1 MENQY
6 WSSVHARLDQK
17 QVSEEDEKLREFL
30 TAHKVNAGK
39 RVSPIK
45 NEKKDGMTLSEL
57 ARYSFLCSE
66 EEAVDRSLLF
76 FQMKYNSY
84 AKLEDLQDHYFG
96 LYGIRGTHRFGG
108 RATPYY
114 VHYMSEDSTLL
125 GQNFFDYV
133 FDSYYP
139 YEEEVKVESV
149 KALLD
154 EKKRLNNRGEIL
166 QISEKD
172 RMLVCRIAE
181 GLWRS
186 QIEHPDSRFVICMDH
201 RLGGYSRS
209 VELLKQVYLLLPQ
222 RLRLK
227 MGFCTC
233 ATTMDL
239 VKMVEQWEL
248 PVHVFTMIPDEVEKL
263 ENAIKDKR
271 VQKPIVF
278 FDPQHIEEESIDKEK
293 LNLLLELSKKITPSS
308 DAKLAYA
315 EKVVTKEKR
324 SSFKSL
330 EEMLKKINSDEFCWW
345 DRKDLD
351 TVEEIRSLCMEQ
363 KEIMDVP
370 ILKEEALTVF
380 YRKLLPWKDYAE
392 QIARVVEE
400 DTYSNRQEILEFFSS
415 ELEFAKVV
423 EAMQNLRSRIEQKA
437 KAHETAA
444 VAAVQ
449 TSWDADVAERQ
460 KQKQAELEEKDRRYA
475 ALKEEKEQQI
485 QGYLS
490 KLKSQEQAF
499 AQEREEQ
506 SEKHQKALRKEQ
518 EQRKSDL
525 KAAENAFNKELKEK
539 QIAHLQAMQA
549 EKKRSEQEIQ
559 KLNDTIEQLSST
571 DNVRKVNKL
580 QSALDESNKQKKELK
595 QGKKVFLIT
604 TILAGSAAVV
614 FLALTI
620 VFGLKSGKNGEL
632 TTKIETL
639 ESEISVLESE
649 KGTWKAEKEDLSG
662 QVSELESNKEVL
674 ESEKGVLES
683 EKTELESEKE
693 VLESE
698 KKELESGNSQ
708 PEEGETDAAGET
720 DDQSGATGAEDGT
733 GSSEIPEYGD
743 GSSETPEGGST
754 GTADGSG
761 TGYSNST
768 E

>member
-6 WSSVHARLDQK
+6 WSCVHAKEYQK
-17 QVSEEDEKLREFL
+17 QLDEEDERMSEFL

-57 ARYSFLCSE
+57 ARYAFLCSE
-66 EEAVDRSLLF
+66 EEAVDRSLLY
-76 FQMKYNSY
+76 FQMKYNAY
-84 AKLEDLQDHYFG
+84 ARVEDLQDHYFG

-108 RATPYY
+108 RGTPYY
-114 VHYMSEDSTLL
+114 VYYMSEDSTLL
-125 GQNFFDYV
+125 GQSFFDYV

-139 YEEEVKVESV
+139 YEEEVKVELA
-149 KALLD
+149 KPLLD
-154 EKKRLNNRGEIL
+154 DKKRLNSRGKIL
-166 QISEKD
+166 QISERD

-181 GLWRS
+181 RLWSS
-186 QIEHPDSRFVICMDH
+186 QIEHPDSRFVICMDRVEGH
-201 RLGGYSRS
+201 SRS

-233 ATTMDL
+233 ATTTDL
-239 VKMVEQWEL
+239 IKMAEQWEL
-248 PVHVFTMIPDEVEKL
+248 PVHVFTMLPEEVTNLKKAV
-263 ENAIKDKR
+263 ENQR

-278 FDPQHIEEESIDKEK
+278 FDPQHIEEESIDQEK

-449 TSWDADVAERQ
+449 ASWDADVAERQ

-490 KLKSQEQAF
+490 KMKSQEKAF

-506 SEKHQKALRKEQ
+506 SEKHQKALQKEQ

-539 QIAHLQAMQA
+539 QIAHLQAIQA

-580 QSALDESNKQKKELK
+580 QSALDESDKQKKELK

-632 TTKIETL
+632 TTKIEAL

-708 PEEGETDAAGET
+708 PEEGETDAAGGT

-754 GTADGSG
+754 GLTDGSG